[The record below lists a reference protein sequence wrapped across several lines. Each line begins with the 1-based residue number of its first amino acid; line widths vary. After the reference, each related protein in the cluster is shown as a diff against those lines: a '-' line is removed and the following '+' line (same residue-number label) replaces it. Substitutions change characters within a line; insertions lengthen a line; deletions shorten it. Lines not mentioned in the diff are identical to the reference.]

1 MLYFR
6 MKTVYNIIVAGAGE
20 RNYNGKTNAETK
32 IANAGGTA
40 VETGKTAARA
50 AAGKYSAPR
59 LSRLALKALVDM
71 VTSEEL
77 KPSDRLS
84 AIKTIL
90 DYAGKQA
97 PPEDTGAELRVVF
110 DGLEEGFAD

>member
-1 MLYFR
+1 M
-6 MKTVYNIIVAGAGE
+6 A
-20 RNYNGKTNAETK
+20 KTNAETK

-59 LSRLALKALVDM
+59 LRRLAL
-71 VTSEEL
+71 TSEEL

-97 PPEDTGAELRVVF
+97 PPEDTDAELRVVF

>member
-1 MLYFR
+1 M
-6 MKTVYNIIVAGAGE
+6 A
-20 RNYNGKTNAETK
+20 KTNAETK

-59 LSRLALKALVDM
+59 LS
-71 VTSEEL
+71 TSEEL

-97 PPEDTGAELRVVF
+97 PPEDTDAELRVVF

>member
-1 MLYFR
+1 MPKQKLR
-6 MKTVYNIIVAGAGE
+6 TPAALPLKRAKLPHAL
-20 RNYNGKTNAETK
+20 RQ
-32 IANAGGTA
+32 ANTPH
-40 VETGKTAARA
+40 RA
-50 AAGKYSAPR
+50 C
-59 LSRLALKALVDM
+59 RLALKALVDM

-97 PPEDTGAELRVVF
+97 PPEDTDAELRVVF

>member
-1 MLYFR
+1 M
-6 MKTVYNIIVAGAGE
+6 A
-20 RNYNGKTNAETK
+20 KTNAETK

-40 VETGKTAARA
+40 VEGQNARTRA
-50 AAGKYSAPR
+50 AGQILRTAP
-59 LSRLALKALVDM
+59 SRLALKALVDM
-71 VTSEEL
+71 VTSEDL

-97 PPEDTGAELRVVF
+97 PPEDTDAELRVVF

>member
-1 MLYFR
+1 M
-6 MKTVYNIIVAGAGE
+6 A
-20 RNYNGKTNAETK
+20 KTNAETK

-84 AIKTIL
+84 AIKPSLIM
-90 DYAGKQA
+90 QA
-97 PPEDTGAELRVVF
+97 NKLRPKIPMRSCALCLTGLKKGSRIEHKPKNASKSKPSSF
-110 DGLEEGFAD
+110 

>member
-1 MLYFR
+1 M
-6 MKTVYNIIVAGAGE
+6 A
-20 RNYNGKTNAETK
+20 KTNAETK

-40 VETGKTAARA
+40 VEK
-50 AAGKYSAPR
+50 GKYSAPR

-97 PPEDTGAELRVVF
+97 PPEDTDAELRVVF

>member
-1 MLYFR
+1 M
-6 MKTVYNIIVAGAGE
+6 A
-20 RNYNGKTNAETK
+20 KTNAETK

-71 VTSEEL
+71 V
-77 KPSDRLS
+77 DRLS

-90 DYAGKQA
+90 DYASKQA
-97 PPEDTGAELRVVF
+97 PPEDTDAELRVVF

>member
-1 MLYFR
+1 MPKQKLR
-6 MKTVYNIIVAGAGE
+6 TP
-20 RNYNGKTNAETK
+20 
-32 IANAGGTA
+32 
-40 VETGKTAARA
+40 AALPLKRA
-50 AAGKYSAPR
+50 KLPHALRQAKYSAPR

-97 PPEDTGAELRVVF
+97 PPEDTDAELHVVF

>member
-1 MLYFR
+1 LSR
-6 MKTVYNIIVAGAGE
+6 EQAKGIIMA
-20 RNYNGKTNAETK
+20 KTNAETK

-97 PPEDTGAELRVVF
+97 PPEDTDAELHVVF

>member
-1 MLYFR
+1 M
-6 MKTVYNIIVAGAGE
+6 A
-20 RNYNGKTNAETK
+20 KTNAETK

-90 DYAGKQA
+90 DYAGKLRLKI
-97 PPEDTGAELRVVF
+97 PMRSCTLCLTGLKKGSRIEHKPKTASKSKPSSP
-110 DGLEEGFAD
+110 

>member
-20 RNYNGKTNAETK
+20 RNYNGKNQCRNKNCE
-32 IANAGGTA
+32 
-40 VETGKTAARA
+40 R
-50 AAGKYSAPR
+50 SAPR

-97 PPEDTGAELRVVF
+97 PPEDTDAELRVVF

>member
-20 RNYNGKTNAETK
+20 RNYNGKNQCR
-32 IANAGGTA
+32 N
-40 VETGKTAARA
+40 
-50 AAGKYSAPR
+50 
-59 LSRLALKALVDM
+59 KALVDM
-71 VTSEEL
+71 VKSEEL

-97 PPEDTGAELRVVF
+97 PPEDTDAELRVVF

>member
-1 MLYFR
+1 MQ
-6 MKTVYNIIVAGAGE
+6 
-20 RNYNGKTNAETK
+20 
-32 IANAGGTA
+32 
-40 VETGKTAARA
+40 
-50 AAGKYSAPR
+50 
-59 LSRLALKALVDM
+59 LKALVDM

-97 PPEDTGAELRVVF
+97 PPEDTDAELRVVF

>member
-1 MLYFR
+1 MPKQKLR
-6 MKTVYNIIVAGAGE
+6 TP
-20 RNYNGKTNAETK
+20 
-32 IANAGGTA
+32 
-40 VETGKTAARA
+40 AALPLKRASLLRRA

-97 PPEDTGAELRVVF
+97 PPEDTDAELRVVF

>member
-1 MLYFR
+1 M
-6 MKTVYNIIVAGAGE
+6 A
-20 RNYNGKTNAETK
+20 KTNAETK

-40 VETGKTAARA
+40 VETGKTA
-50 AAGKYSAPR
+50 APR

-97 PPEDTGAELRVVF
+97 PPEDTDAELRVVF

>member
-1 MLYFR
+1 MPKQKLR
-6 MKTVYNIIVAGAGE
+6 TP
-20 RNYNGKTNAETK
+20 
-32 IANAGGTA
+32 
-40 VETGKTAARA
+40 AALPLKRA
-50 AAGKYSAPR
+50 KLPR

-97 PPEDTGAELRVVF
+97 PPEDTDAELRVVF

>member
-1 MLYFR
+1 
-6 MKTVYNIIVAGAGE
+6 MK
-20 RNYNGKTNAETK
+20 
-32 IANAGGTA
+32 
-40 VETGKTAARA
+40 RA
-50 AAGKYSAPR
+50 KLPHALRQASLRLPDVGRPLG

-97 PPEDTGAELRVVF
+97 PPEDTDAELRVVF